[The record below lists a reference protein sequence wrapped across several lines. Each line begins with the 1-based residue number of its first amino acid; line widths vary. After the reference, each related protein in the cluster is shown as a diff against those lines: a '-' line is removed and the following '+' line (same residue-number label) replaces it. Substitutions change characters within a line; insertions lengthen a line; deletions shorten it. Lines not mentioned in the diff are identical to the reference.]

1 MNDTFFNMRINK
13 NLKEKS
19 SEYAKNIG
27 MDLSTLIRVL
37 LLKEMNKEGE
47 SNER

>member
-1 MNDTFFNMRINK
+1 MKDTFNMRISK
-13 NLKEKS
+13 ELKQRS

-37 LLKEMNKEGE
+37 LLKEMNKDGE
-47 SNER
+47 SNAK